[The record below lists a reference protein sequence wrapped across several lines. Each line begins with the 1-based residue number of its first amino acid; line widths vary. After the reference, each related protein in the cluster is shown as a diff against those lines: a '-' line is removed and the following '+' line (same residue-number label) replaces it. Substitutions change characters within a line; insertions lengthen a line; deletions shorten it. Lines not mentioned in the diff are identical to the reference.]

1 MICDVVL
8 LRSHG
13 SWRSRSQVCSTR
25 AARGWL
31 DFRKADPAHWGKTWQ
46 ARLLSPKTPD
56 TDLLP
61 VLQYARILTIK
72 DGGIMV
78 DGQEISFRG
87 VKSKAVHTRQ
97 TWWCVVHQEEGYAA
111 LARMDA
117 RSSTGFHANDDEEP
131 DERGFLLRP
140 GN

>member
-1 MICDVVL
+1 M
-8 LRSHG
+8 
-13 SWRSRSQVCSTR
+13 
-25 AARGWL
+25 
-31 DFRKADPAHWGKTWQ
+31 
-46 ARLLSPKTPD
+46 
-56 TDLLP
+56 
-61 VLQYARILTIK
+61 TIK

-87 VKSKAVHTRQ
+87 VKSKPVHSRQ

-117 RSSTGFHANDDEEP
+117 RSSSGFHANDDEEP
-131 DERGFLLRP
+131 AGGGFFWPP